1 MKANGLN
8 RNNEKMCG
16 ASRKMRTEICGE
28 CSKIF
33 PWPILSKPPFSAAE
47 SVVTCGGVAG
57 VPGTARKVSQN
68 ISGLSESI
76 MDKSPRIPH
85 IS

>member
-1 MKANGLN
+1 MKRCVELLA
-8 RNNEKMCG
+8 KCG
-16 ASRKMRTEICGE
+16 QKYVENVAKSFHG
-28 CSKIF
+28 
-33 PWPILSKPPFSAAE
+33 PFSQNHHFLLQRAW
-47 SVVTCGGVAG
+47 SGVAG